1 MPERKLCLSLIDQQH
16 IRDPALGLNEPSGL
30 SLNADGTALY
40 TVSDDSKAI
49 FRLSLNGSVDAA
61 ASFLIDSSQLEG
73 LAISG
78 DGKHIHTV
86 QEGSNSVISYDITSR
101 CEITRRSLTDMANY
115 RSVAKHFEQSPA
127 NKGLE
132 GITVNTKSGHI
143 VVLKEGQPGLLIDI
157 NLSEGRICS
166 SRLLSDTNGFSHSQI
181 SKKKLDFSGISYDSS
196 RDTFWISSDKG
207 QCLYH
212 YNWQRNH
219 VLQRLEL
226 TRETGQGSSKVRKAE
241 GIAID
246 PKRQRLYVVS
256 DRDGDLY
263 TYQIHP
269 DD

>member
-61 ASFLIDSSQLEG
+61 ASFLIDSNQLEG

-101 CEITRRSLTDMANY
+101 REITRRSLTDMANY

-157 NLSEGRICS
+157 NLSEGRINS

-181 SKKKLDFSGISYDSS
+181 SKKSWTFLASATTAVAIRSGSAATRGSACTTTTGSEITCCRGWSS
-196 RDTFWISSDKG
+196 LARQGKDPAK
-207 QCLYH
+207 CA
-212 YNWQRNH
+212 
-219 VLQRLEL
+219 RLRASPS
-226 TRETGQGSSKVRKAE
+226 TRSGNASMW
-241 GIAID
+241 
-246 PKRQRLYVVS
+246 
-256 DRDGDLY
+256 
-263 TYQIHP
+263 
-269 DD
+269 

>member
-1 MPERKLCLSLIDQQH
+1 M
-16 IRDPALGLNEPSGL
+16 
-30 SLNADGTALY
+30 
-40 TVSDDSKAI
+40 
-49 FRLSLNGSVDAA
+49 
-61 ASFLIDSSQLEG
+61 IDSNQLEG
-73 LAISG
+73 LAISS

-101 CEITRRSLTDMANY
+101 REITRRSLTDMANY

-132 GITVNTKSGHI
+132 GITVSTKSGHI

-157 NLSEGRICS
+157 NLSEGRINS
-166 SRLLSDTNGFSHSQI
+166 SRLLSDTNGFSQSQI
-181 SKKKLDFSGISYDSS
+181 SKEKLEISGISYDSS

-212 YNWQRNH
+212 YSWERNH

-226 TRETGQGSSKVRKAE
+226 THNANLGSCKLRKAE

-246 PKRQRLYVVS
+246 PKR
-256 DRDGDLY
+256 
-263 TYQIHP
+263 
-269 DD
+269 

>member
-1 MPERKLCLSLIDQQH
+1 M
-16 IRDPALGLNEPSGL
+16 
-30 SLNADGTALY
+30 
-40 TVSDDSKAI
+40 
-49 FRLSLNGSVDAA
+49 
-61 ASFLIDSSQLEG
+61 
-73 LAISG
+73 
-78 DGKHIHTV
+78 

-101 CEITRRSLTDMANY
+101 REITRRSLTDMANY
-115 RSVAKHFEQSPA
+115 RSVAKHFEHSPA

-157 NLSEGRICS
+157 NLSEGRINS
-166 SRLLSDTNGFSHSQI
+166 SRLLSDTNGFSHAQI
-181 SKKKLDFSGISYDSS
+181 SKKKLDFSGISYDCS

-263 TYQIHP
+263 IYQIHP